1 MKTIWIP
8 VWAALLF
15 ILTAAGIDLNNLLNY
30 ANQPKPP
37 YIVRDNTMPAN
48 PITDAGATLGRV
60 LFYDKELSVNR
71 TVSCASC
78 HQQQF
83 AFSDTAR
90 LSKGLDGGLT
100 GRHSMRLVNARFS
113 QEMKFFWDER
123 ANSLEDQVTRPV
135 KDHIEMGFSG
145 TNGYPAM
152 DSLLRRIRNIDY
164 YQRLFHFVYGDSMI
178 NEQRIKFALAQ
189 FVRSIQSFDS
199 KFDAGRAQVANVADP
214 FPNYTQQENQGK
226 QIFLTPPGGPN
237 GGMGCQGCHR
247 APEFDIDPASLNNGV
262 IADAQNPNVLD
273 VTNTRSPSLR
283 DLVNP
288 QGLLNGPM
296 MHNGN
301 FNSIR
306 QVLNHY
312 NQVPPNPGNT
322 NLDPRVAGPNG
333 TGQNLNMT
341 PQQLDAVEA
350 FLRTLSGTNLYT
362 DVRWSDPF
370 DANGNL
376 TVLPLP
382 TVTVQDVSGT
392 FEMHIYPN
400 PATEYIQVAL
410 PSGAYTL
417 QVYAQDGKN
426 MLKTYITGSTEVNLS
441 GWPAGIYHLQV
452 EQRQGMQK
460 MIKKFIVK

>member
-1 MKTIWIP
+1 MP
-8 VWAALLF
+8 SLLLMGML
-15 ILTAAGIDLNNLLNY
+15 LTAMGIDLNNLLNY
-30 ANQPKPP
+30 ASQSRPV

-135 KDHIEMGFSG
+135 QDHIEMGFSG

-152 DSLLRRIRNIDY
+152 DSLIRRVRNIDY
-164 YQRLFHFVYGDSMI
+164 YQRLFYFVYGDSMI

-226 QIFLTPPGGPN
+226 QIFLTAPGGPN

-262 IADAQNPNVLD
+262 IADAQNPSIVDLA
-273 VTNTRSPSLR
+273 NTRSPSLR
-283 DLVNP
+283 DLVNS

-301 FNSIR
+301 FNTIR

-312 NQVPPNPGNT
+312 NQVPPNPANT

-333 TGQNLNMT
+333 NGQSLNMT

-350 FLRTLSGTNLYT
+350 FLRTLSGSQLYT

-370 DANGNL
+370 DANGDL

-382 TVTVQDVSGT
+382 SVSAQAVVDDVQMRV
-392 FEMHIYPN
+392 YPN
-400 PATEYIQVAL
+400 PASDRLFVDL
-410 PSGAYTL
+410 PSAGFTL
-417 QVYAQDGKN
+417 TVHAQDGHR
-426 MLKTYITGSTEVNLS
+426 MLHTFVTGSSQVRVS
-441 GWPAGIYHLQV
+441 DWPAGIYILQADNAEDDLHYV
-452 EQRQGMQK
+452 
-460 MIKKFIVK
+460 KKFIIK